1 MLSLHGSPVFA
12 GSPSHD
18 AVLSTAPP
26 SPRKPCVSAGNEKTV
41 EEVGVHSREAELWTK
56 IGGKRGR
63 RWPGS
68 HTGGAL

>member
-1 MLSLHGSPVFA
+1 MLSLRGSPVFA

-18 AVLSTAPP
+18 AVLSTAPLP
-26 SPRKPCVSAGNEKTV
+26 PRKPCVSAGNEKTV

-56 IGGKRGR
+56 LGGKHRR